1 VTRGLAAIA
10 LACLLASLPAAGCS
24 YTTRSLVDES
34 YQTVAIPIFAND
46 TPRRDLEIE
55 VTRAVVEEMQ
65 ARTHL
70 RVVPEGDSPDLVLR
84 GTLHEVDEQGVS
96 RRKFQRI
103 REQDV
108 FVTAE
113 VTVENRRTGK
123 DLVPKRL
130 VTEREA
136 FVPVIGEDVRTA
148 REEAVRALAERV
160 VRTLESSW

>member
-1 VTRGLAAIA
+1 MTRRLRTAAFAALCAGLAAS
-10 LACLLASLPAAGCS
+10 ACG

-34 YQTVAIPIFAND
+34 YRTVAIPIFAND
-46 TPRRDLEIE
+46 TRRHDLEIE

-70 RVVPEGDSPDLVLR
+70 RVVPEGDSPDLVMR
-84 GTLHEVDEQGVS
+84 GTLQEVDEQGVS

-113 VTVENRRTGK
+113 VRVEDRRTGK
-123 DLVPKRL
+123 DVVPKRL

-160 VRTLESSW
+160 VRTLEQTW